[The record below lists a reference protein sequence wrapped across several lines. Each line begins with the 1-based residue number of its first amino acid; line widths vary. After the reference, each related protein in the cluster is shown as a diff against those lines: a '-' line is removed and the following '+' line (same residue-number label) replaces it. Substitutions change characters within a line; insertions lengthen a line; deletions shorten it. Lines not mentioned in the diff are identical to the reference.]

1 MEYLSSTW
9 IGNNW
14 SKGSFNNCVVNLV
27 ASWEKLTTKLY
38 KNGGMTSQTL
48 TNWTIRDVVMKT
60 SSRRTSNYF
69 RNNTRDKPSFKKAGK
84 VCFAENLETVHEVPY
99 NYDIYNKSN
108 LRLKLPDI
116 EVHKYTPLVC
126 RDPYARPSKRKL
138 RDKLADMFISD
149 TFKLPLI
156 REDVTKKISPTK
168 SKDIDSLAEPQ
179 LPKPKTRTRAS
190 DKFEAGNTLHFKYS
204 DFILRKMDR
213 STSSKEKLFFAK

>member
-69 RNNTRDKPSFKKAGK
+69 RNNSRDKPSFKKAGK

-138 RDKLADMFISD
+138 RDKLADMFITD
-149 TFKLPLI
+149 TFKLPFI
-156 REDVTKKISPTK
+156 REDVTKKITPTK
-168 SKDIDSLAEPQ
+168 SKDMDSLGEAQ
-179 LPKPKTRTRAS
+179 LPKPKTRTRPS

-213 STSSKEKLFFAK
+213 STSSKEKLFFVK

>member
-1 MEYLSSTW
+1 
-9 IGNNW
+9 
-14 SKGSFNNCVVNLV
+14 
-27 ASWEKLTTKLY
+27 
-38 KNGGMTSQTL
+38 MTSQTL

-69 RNNTRDKPSFKKAGK
+69 RNNSRDKPSFKKAGK

-149 TFKLPLI
+149 TFKLPFI
-156 REDVTKKISPTK
+156 REDVTKKITPTK
-168 SKDIDSLAEPQ
+168 VKIWTPWVKHNYQNRKLEPDLLTSL
-179 LPKPKTRTRAS
+179 KPGTRC
-190 DKFEAGNTLHFKYS
+190 
-204 DFILRKMDR
+204 ILNIAI
-213 STSSKEKLFFAK
+213 LY

>member
-1 MEYLSSTW
+1 
-9 IGNNW
+9 
-14 SKGSFNNCVVNLV
+14 
-27 ASWEKLTTKLY
+27 
-38 KNGGMTSQTL
+38 MTSQTL
-48 TNWTIRDVVMKT
+48 TNWTIRDVVMKA

-69 RNNTRDKPSFKKAGK
+69 RNNSRDKPSFKKAGK

-149 TFKLPLI
+149 TFKLPFI
-156 REDVTKKISPTK
+156 REDVTKKIPSTK
-168 SKDIDSLAEPQ
+168 SKEIDSLAEPQ

-190 DKFEAGNTLHFKYS
+190 DKFEAGNTVHFKYS

-213 STSSKEKLFFAK
+213 STSSKEKLFFVK

>member
-69 RNNTRDKPSFKKAGK
+69 RNNSRDKPSFKKAGK
-84 VCFAENLETVHEVPY
+84 VCFAENLETIHEVPY

-156 REDVTKKISPTK
+156 REDVTKKISSTK

-213 STSSKEKLFFAK
+213 STSSKEKLFFVK

>member
-1 MEYLSSTW
+1 
-9 IGNNW
+9 
-14 SKGSFNNCVVNLV
+14 
-27 ASWEKLTTKLY
+27 
-38 KNGGMTSQTL
+38 MTSQTL

-69 RNNTRDKPSFKKAGK
+69 RNSSRDKPSFKKAGK

-149 TFKLPLI
+149 TFKLPFI
-156 REDVTKKISPTK
+156 REDVTKKITPTK
-168 SKDIDSLAEPQ
+168 GKDVDSLAELQ

-213 STSSKEKLFFAK
+213 STSSKEKLFFVK

>member
-1 MEYLSSTW
+1 
-9 IGNNW
+9 
-14 SKGSFNNCVVNLV
+14 
-27 ASWEKLTTKLY
+27 
-38 KNGGMTSQTL
+38 MTSQTL

-69 RNNTRDKPSFKKAGK
+69 RKNSKDKPSLKKAAK

-138 RDKLADMFISD
+138 RDKLADMFITD
-149 TFKLPLI
+149 TFKLPFI
-156 REDVTKKISPTK
+156 REDVTKKITPTK
-168 SKDIDSLAEPQ
+168 SKDMDSLAEPQ

-213 STSSKEKLFFAK
+213 GTSSKEKLFFVK

>member
-48 TNWTIRDVVMKT
+48 TNWTIRDVVMKA

-69 RNNTRDKPSFKKAGK
+69 RNNSRDKPSFKKAGK

-126 RDPYARPSKRKL
+126 RDPYARPSRRKL

-149 TFKLPLI
+149 TFKLPFI
-156 REDVTKKISPTK
+156 REDVTKKITPTK
-168 SKDIDSLAEPQ
+168 SKDMDSLGEAQ
-179 LPKPKTRTRAS
+179 LPKPKTRTRPS

-213 STSSKEKLFFAK
+213 STSSKEKLFFVK

>member
-1 MEYLSSTW
+1 
-9 IGNNW
+9 
-14 SKGSFNNCVVNLV
+14 
-27 ASWEKLTTKLY
+27 
-38 KNGGMTSQTL
+38 
-48 TNWTIRDVVMKT
+48 
-60 SSRRTSNYF
+60 
-69 RNNTRDKPSFKKAGK
+69 
-84 VCFAENLETVHEVPY
+84 
-99 NYDIYNKSN
+99 
-108 LRLKLPDI
+108 
-116 EVHKYTPLVC
+116 
-126 RDPYARPSKRKL
+126 
-138 RDKLADMFISD
+138 MFISD

>member
-1 MEYLSSTW
+1 
-9 IGNNW
+9 
-14 SKGSFNNCVVNLV
+14 
-27 ASWEKLTTKLY
+27 
-38 KNGGMTSQTL
+38 MTSQTL

-60 SSRRTSNYF
+60 SPSRTSNYF
-69 RNNTRDKPSFKKAGK
+69 RNNSRDKPSFKKAGK

-126 RDPYARPSKRKL
+126 RDPYARPSRRKL

-149 TFKLPLI
+149 TFKLPFI
-156 REDVTKKISPTK
+156 REDVTKKTTPTK
-168 SKDIDSLAEPQ
+168 SKDMDSLGEAQ
-179 LPKPKTRTRAS
+179 LPKPKTRTRPS

-213 STSSKEKLFFAK
+213 STSSKEKLFFVK